1 MSIAKR
7 ESLGPAVGAEDCD
20 DLDRIPEGENE
31 VKEEIFES
39 EISPEM
45 GDSDED
51 DWAPESGA
59 EARDRENRESLFQLL
74 GDMDSLA
81 RLQGN
86 FAVS

>member
-20 DLDRIPEGENE
+20 DEHRIPEGENE
-31 VKEEIFES
+31 AKEEIFES

-45 GDSDED
+45 EDIDVD
-51 DWAPESGA
+51 DWAPERGA
-59 EARDRENRESLFQLL
+59 EARDNRESLFQLL
-74 GDMDSLA
+74 GDMDSLS

-86 FAVS
+86 